1 MPLYLNRRPAKC
13 FWIILTFKRFTS
25 TLKFNIDLFDQILI
39 LAISHDIA
47 KFELLDEARAVVEDE
62 HQCSLLHLMPM
73 LNIRFLC
80 PLSINIRTNWYHYVC
95 LRELIAKLVL
105 PINYPASGHW
115 HPGHVQACLS
125 LTIYVARYATCT
137 EYMPMHIWNT

>member
-1 MPLYLNRRPAKC
+1 
-13 FWIILTFKRFTS
+13 
-25 TLKFNIDLFDQILI
+25 LKFNIDLFDQILI

-80 PLSINIRTNWYHYVC
+80 PLSINVYVRTDITTSAFVSLLQSLSCQLIIRLQDTDIPDMSRH
-95 LRELIAKLVL
+95 A
-105 PINYPASGHW
+105 
-115 HPGHVQACLS
+115 
-125 LTIYVARYATCT
+125 
-137 EYMPMHIWNT
+137 